1 MYKIRS
7 WLYVGNFAESEN
19 ATLLATHN
27 IKAVLQVAHSVNVPG
42 VACLYL
48 PVSDDVP
55 LQKSQLRRGVDFIL
69 AQKEQGNAT
78 MVACHAGMSR
88 SPTFAIAA
96 LKEVEDL
103 QLLDALRA
111 LREHHPHA
119 MPNTP
124 LWRSLCN
131 YYGKQRLLG
140 R

>member
-1 MYKIRS
+1 MHKIRS

-19 ATLLATHN
+19 AALLATHN
-27 IKAVLQVAHSVNVPG
+27 IKAVLQVAHPINVPG
-42 VACLYL
+42 VTSLYL
-48 PVSDDVP
+48 PVSDDDP
-55 LQKSQLRRGVDFIL
+55 LPKSQLRRGVDFIL
-69 AQKEQGNAT
+69 SQKEQGNVT

-96 LKEVEDL
+96 LKEAEDL

-111 LREHHPHA
+111 LRQHHPHA

-124 LWRSLCN
+124 LWRSLCK
-131 YYGKQRLLG
+131 YYQEPGLLS